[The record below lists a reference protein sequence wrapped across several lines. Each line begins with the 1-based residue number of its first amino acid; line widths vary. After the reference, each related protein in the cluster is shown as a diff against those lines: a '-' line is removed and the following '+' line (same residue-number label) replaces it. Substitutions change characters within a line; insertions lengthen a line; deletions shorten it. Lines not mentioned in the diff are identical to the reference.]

1 MNRLRIPKATARA
14 AGFAGLT
21 MVLTLLLTGC
31 GGNPIGPFAGGK
43 LTATEATA
51 PFSTFESIARVDTV
65 FLETRPKDPYSV
77 QTWIISVDNQLYVP
91 TSLIMGDSAEQRTWV
106 QNLEAD
112 PRLRVQIDDL
122 VYPMTAERITNAE
135 LHRRVM
141 DAFQQKYESELPEI
155 DDHASNSWLFRL
167 NNALPEKSEDQA
179 TET

>member
-1 MNRLRIPKATARA
+1 MNATSTWHAPKASHAP
-14 AGFAGLT
+14 AGVACFL
-21 MVLTLLLTGC
+21 VLLLAGC

-43 LTATEATA
+43 LKATEATA
-51 PFSTFESIARVDTV
+51 PFSAFERIARVDTV

-77 QTWIISVDNQLYVP
+77 QTWIIAVDDQLYVP

-112 PRLRVQIDDL
+112 PRLRVQIEDL
-122 VYPMTAERITNAE
+122 VYPMTAERVTDAE
-135 LHRRVM
+135 LHRRVL

-167 NNALPEKSEDQA
+167 KDATPVKSED
-179 TET
+179 